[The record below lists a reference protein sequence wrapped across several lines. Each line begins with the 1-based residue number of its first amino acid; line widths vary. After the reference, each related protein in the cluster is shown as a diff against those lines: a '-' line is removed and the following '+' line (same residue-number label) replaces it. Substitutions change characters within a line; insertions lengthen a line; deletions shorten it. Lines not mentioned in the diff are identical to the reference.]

1 MKVQALEHGS
11 ESTDQAATSDSGD
24 GTFVE
29 QQETLLFYRSVLAEL
44 PLIFVTIGLGV
55 LALVLTLRYAES
67 VQVLELLQLG
77 DSSLSIGIPLF
88 GIVPILSAALVIHRL
103 YDRRYVIASDYVRSV
118 SGLLSMR
125 KQDMRIA
132 FQDVRGVEVDRSLY
146 QRIVN
151 VGDMPSGSAMQAG
164 VEVQFLGVR
173 NPSRYRDIILSRR
186 KELERHTIR
195 CMHNR
200 VKGDD

>member
-1 MKVQALEHGS
+1 
-11 ESTDQAATSDSGD
+11 
-24 GTFVE
+24 
-29 QQETLLFYRSVLAEL
+29 
-44 PLIFVTIGLGV
+44 
-55 LALVLTLRYAES
+55 
-67 VQVLELLQLG
+67 
-77 DSSLSIGIPLF
+77 
-88 GIVPILSAALVIHRL
+88 
-103 YDRRYVIASDYVRSV
+103 
-118 SGLLSMR
+118 MR

-151 VGDMPSGSAMQAG
+151 VGDMHIGSAMQAG